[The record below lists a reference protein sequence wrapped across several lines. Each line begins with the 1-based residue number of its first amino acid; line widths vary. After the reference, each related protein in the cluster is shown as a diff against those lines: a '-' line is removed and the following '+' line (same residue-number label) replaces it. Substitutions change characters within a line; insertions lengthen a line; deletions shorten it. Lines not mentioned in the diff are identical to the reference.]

1 MGSILKSLNSS
12 LFMRGDDTSEDKAK
26 LLMSGK
32 VHSMGILVIVHFFD
46 QFYLPNDV
54 LIMLL
59 MTPPYTSVLG
69 LNR

>member
-32 VHSMGILVIVHFFD
+32 IHSMGILVIVHFFD
-46 QFYLPNDV
+46 QFYLTNDV
-54 LIMLL
+54 LIILL

>member
-1 MGSILKSLNSS
+1 
-12 LFMRGDDTSEDKAK
+12 MRGDDTSEDKAK

-32 VHSMGILVIVHFFD
+32 IHSMGILVIVHFFD
-46 QFYLPNDV
+46 QFYLTNDV
-54 LIMLL
+54 LIILL